1 MARLKPIHK
10 GLKLL
15 PADFDRQVIPGSRFD
30 YALCHLVDSA
40 LDLSAFHARYKNDL
54 EGASAFVPSCRAA
67 STLKPVFGNLRGKA
81 KVDGQWKWYCLNWV
95 FIMGFFYSVVSCVC
109 LRWGFLRA
117 PQMRP
122 AVLQWPVLDKLF
134 SIPHRACR
142 RCAHGPIR
150 SLG

>member
-1 MARLKPIHK
+1 MARFKPIHK

-15 PADFDRQVIPGSRFD
+15 PVDFDRQVIPGRFD

-54 EGASAFVPSCRAA
+54 EGASAFVQSCRAA
-67 STLKPVFGNLRGKA
+67 STLKPVFGSLRGKA
-81 KVDGQWKWYCLNWV
+81 KVDGQWKWYCLNRV

-117 PQMRP
+117 RRKCGQLFFSGWCLISFFPFLIGD
-122 AVLQWPVLDKLF
+122 AVDALTGRFVV
-134 SIPHRACR
+134 
-142 RCAHGPIR
+142 
-150 SLG
+150 